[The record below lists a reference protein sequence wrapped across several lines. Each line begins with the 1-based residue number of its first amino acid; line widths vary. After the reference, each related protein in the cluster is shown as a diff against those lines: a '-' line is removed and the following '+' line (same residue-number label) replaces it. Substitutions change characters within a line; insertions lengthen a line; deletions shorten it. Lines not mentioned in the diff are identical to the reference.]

1 MRRHQSGTSKARP
14 SWPFSRNR
22 VTRHA
27 GAGPGLRLKTA
38 WLARGRRRWRLG
50 RAGAVAVAFGPL
62 VPQLSRWAPRPPNP
76 FAAALPRFC
85 PRAGTSCTRPPRG
98 REPHSRVAKS
108 LSRVV
113 GARAALTRRCGPLKR
128 SRLRLGK
135 QQAGSKTNEIDSSAR
150 SNTHD
155 ALTLTNEDMHARK
168 RERWDWEAG
177 SRPDHTLVRSAN
189 AGPGLAAEAL
199 ALPAAMRASA
209 SSAPVGTPAAAAKR
223 LGSMVTLLVTSWV
236 L

>member
-113 GARAALTRRCGPLKR
+113 GARAAHTRRCGPLKR

-135 QQAGSKTNEIDSSAR
+135 QQAG
-150 SNTHD
+150 
-155 ALTLTNEDMHARK
+155 RK
-168 RERWDWEAG
+168 RMRLIHPRAQTLMMHSHSPTKICMPGRGSDGTGRPAAGQITRWCGPPTQGRGLPRRRWPCPPRCG
-177 SRPDHTLVRSAN
+177 PLPPLRQWGRPLRQRSAW
-189 AGPGLAAEAL
+189 G
-199 ALPAAMRASA
+199 R
-209 SSAPVGTPAAAAKR
+209 
-223 LGSMVTLLVTSWV
+223 W
-236 L
+236 